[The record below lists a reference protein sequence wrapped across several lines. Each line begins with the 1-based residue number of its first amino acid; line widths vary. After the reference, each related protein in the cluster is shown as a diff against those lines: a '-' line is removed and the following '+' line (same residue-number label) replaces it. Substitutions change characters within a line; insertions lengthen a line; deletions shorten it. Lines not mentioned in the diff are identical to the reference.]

1 MTTRRDDI
9 AGLSERLR
17 DCNTCG
23 AYVQPTHWHS
33 PDYDKGREL
42 LNEAATAL
50 DALNEDNDQFRR
62 IALDRLDKLTKAAHA
77 LGRIQRGDSDPVSI
91 ASDVLRL
98 MPWTGSNE

>member
-1 MTTRRDDI
+1 MTTPRDDI

-17 DCNTCG
+17 SRARRLYGDTRYGNDFD
-23 AYVQPTHWHS
+23 A
-33 PDYDKGREL
+33 
-42 LNEAATAL
+42 AATAL
-50 DALNEDNDQFRR
+50 DALAVDNDQFRR

>member
-1 MTTRRDDI
+1 MTTPRDDI

-17 DCNTCG
+17 DKRIGG
-23 AYVQPTHWHS
+23 AWYLRQ
-33 PDYDKGREL
+33 
-42 LNEAATAL
+42 EAAAAL
-50 DALNEDNDQFRR
+50 DALAVDNDQFRR